1 MKCGYKQCKFG
12 NEVDKE
18 IAVKKG
24 NRYYHKECLQEAENK
39 NEIRKLFLEH
49 INENEVVAGLNRI
62 INNIIDVKNVPSDF
76 LLYALK
82 YVIRNKLPLNYAGGL
97 YYIINNKKIIEEYNK
112 EKAKLVANKIKQEIT
127 KSGIHEIK
135 ENTENLESK
144 IKKPKFMQIL

>member
-12 NEVDKE
+12 NGVDKE

-39 NEIRKLFLEH
+39 NKIRKLFLEH

-82 YVIRNKLPLNYAGGL
+82 YVIRNK
-97 YYIINNKKIIEEYNK
+97 
-112 EKAKLVANKIKQEIT
+112 
-127 KSGIHEIK
+127 
-135 ENTENLESK
+135 
-144 IKKPKFMQIL
+144 